1 MSAAK
6 VILACCLLGAFHMQI
21 SSSSAIPIWE
31 FLTRNEKVREN

>member
-1 MSAAK
+1 LCYTPA
-6 VILACCLLGAFHMQI
+6 LNPYPYHMQI